1 MQNRRLLKS
10 LSFIV
15 FILLLGC
22 TFDPTGDNFKEI
34 NVIEPKPVSLDFFN
48 SRDTLFLRGSAA
60 LLVNFPDDKDIL
72 SYSASI
78 EDNLVTDGPGR
89 PYEIYIDSKKFTDG
103 FHILKLEVYK
113 KSNSNSL
120 ADKFGA
126 EAFVFTYTKPLLID
140 NSQISSES
148 IKITEIAIED
158 STLVVK
164 WTPYVGS
171 GFKSYTISIEGI
183 GNLIVITDQSK
194 STANIEYYTGGQI
207 ELSIYLSAY
216 EKVVMSNK
224 KSFFYDIGFQIDY
237 PESPIGEFNL
247 RWNPSPFKSWDG
259 LEVSVADVS
268 FYDFSRSYEYHKVN
282 KELTTFQFTHQ
293 VQFPYNFEIGIS
305 HSDPYNIHSAAVH
318 NQSFSTGF
326 DIKNEYYPYYNQFHF
341 LNDSLYL
348 SLQSPTDSYSNQ
360 TVSLRST
367 QSQNPILGRSG
378 IFALSPDAN
387 KLFEFDSWKIK
398 KLHAED
404 FSVID
409 QVDVT
414 TYLSEIGNFVAIESS
429 NNGNVLLLMRLNT
442 ALKFYVWD
450 WNSKTIIYQ
459 GDIQYGYRYSKLDE
473 LSPNG
478 DFLFGQSSDSYD
490 LKNVHDDRGI
500 LYATF
505 DEGGDHFLTSKKS
518 YISHYL
524 GNILQRDLF
533 WPYSSNFIPYS
544 KSIKRIISNQ
554 KNEFGIIYVEN
565 QQINI
570 DFFRQGSL
578 NFLGTLILNQEVR
591 YNDVLEILLDGD
603 RLIVKGKQL
612 HVKEIDFF

>member
-1 MQNRRLLKS
+1 MRLNTPSNPL
-10 LSFIV
+10 LFIAMA
-15 FILLLGC
+15 LLLGC
-22 TFDPTGDNFKEI
+22 AFDPAGDNFKEI
-34 NVIEPKPVSLDFFN
+34 KVTEPKPVSLDFFN
-48 SRDTLFLRGSAA
+48 SHDTLFLRGSVA

-78 EDNLVTDGPGR
+78 EDKLVTDGPGR
-89 PYEIYIDSKKFTDG
+89 PFEIYIDSKKFTDG
-103 FHILKLEVYK
+103 FHVLKLEVYK
-113 KSNSNSL
+113 KTNSNSL
-120 ADKFGA
+120 ADKFDA
-126 EAFVFTYTKPLLID
+126 EAFVLTYTKPVLID

-164 WTPYVGS
+164 WTPYIGS
-171 GFKSYTISIEGI
+171 GFKSYTISIEGT

-194 STANIEYYTGGQI
+194 SKANIEYYTGGQI

-224 KSFFYDIGFQIDY
+224 KSFYYDIGFQIEH
-237 PESPIGEFNL
+237 PESPTGEFNL

-259 LEVSVADVS
+259 LEISIANVS
-268 FYDFSRSYEYHKVN
+268 FYDLSRFYEEIKVD
-282 KELTTFQFTHQ
+282 KSLTTFQFTHQ
-293 VQFPYNFEIGIS
+293 VQFPYHFDIGIS

-318 NQSFSTGF
+318 GQSFSTGF
-326 DIKNEYYPYYNQFHF
+326 DIKNEYLQYYNQFHF
-341 LNDSLYL
+341 LNDSAYL
-348 SLQSPTDSYSNQ
+348 MLQSPIDSYSNQ
-360 TVSLRST
+360 IVSLRST
-367 QSQNPILGRSG
+367 QSQDPILVRSG

-398 KLHAED
+398 KLHTED

-414 TYLSEIGNFVAIESS
+414 AYLNEIGTFVAIESS

-442 ALKFYVWD
+442 ALKFYVWN
-450 WNSKTIIYQ
+450 WNSKTIIHQ

-490 LKNVHDDRGI
+490 LGNVHDVQGI

-505 DEGGDHFLTSKKS
+505 SSGGNHFLTSKKS
-518 YISHYL
+518 YITHYL

-533 WPYSSNFIPYS
+533 WPYSSIYIPYS

-578 NFLGTLILNQEVR
+578 NFLGTVILSKELF
-591 YNDVLEILLDGD
+591 YTDALEIFLDRD
-603 RLIVKGKQL
+603 RLIVKGKQV